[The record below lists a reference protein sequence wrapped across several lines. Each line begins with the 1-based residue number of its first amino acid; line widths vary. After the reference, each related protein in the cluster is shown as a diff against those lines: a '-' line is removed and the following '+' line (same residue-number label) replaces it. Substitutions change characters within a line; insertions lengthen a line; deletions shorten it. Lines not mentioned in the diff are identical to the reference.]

1 MKKSFFALAILLA
14 GTGLTAG
21 AQSQYQHLYDN
32 LPFEMPVLS
41 RPQFPDRSVSVTD
54 FGAVGDGATLCTD
67 AFNKAMKELSAQ
79 GGGTLNVPE
88 GVWLTGP
95 IEFRSGVNLH
105 LDRGAL
111 ISFSTDK
118 SLYPLNSVSYEGFQ
132 GYRCASP
139 IYGENLDNIA
149 ITGSGVIDGNGDAWR
164 YVRRGKTNGDQWRHL
179 IAQGGLVDNDTWYPS
194 EQYKRGMDQRK
205 GLGNQSD
212 MTYEDALAIKDFFR
226 PNMVKFVKCRNL
238 LLEGVLF
245 QNSPAWT
252 LHPIM
257 CENVIIDGVYV
268 KNPVY
273 SQNTDAMDIESCR
286 NVIITRTT
294 LDVGDDAVC
303 IKSGKDKVGRTRA
316 IPSENI
322 LVDGCRVFEGHG
334 GFVVG
339 SEMSGGVRNIKVT
352 NCEFIGTDVGL
363 RFKSNRGRGGLV
375 ENIYIDHINML
386 KISHEALL
394 FDLYYTANGGPST
407 DVAAVNEG
415 TPAFRNIFINGVKS
429 AASGIPVKFNGL
441 PEMPIENISLTN
453 STMTSRQGGLLSES
467 THIRFDNVSIS
478 ATQGPALTINNVTD
492 ATLTDCRFTSPATDP
507 VLYTGN
513 NKNVVIK

>member
-1 MKKSFFALAILLA
+1 MKKILIVLSVLLSAA
-14 GTGLTAG
+14 GFG
-21 AQSQYQHLYDN
+21 ANGQSDYRELYVD
-32 LPFEMPVLS
+32 LPFEMPEIS
-41 RPQFPDRSVSVTD
+41 RPDFGERSVSVTD
-54 FGAVGDGATLCTD
+54 YGALGDGVTLNTE

-79 GGGTLNVPE
+79 GGGTLQVPA

-95 IEFRSGVNLH
+95 IEFRSNINLH
-105 LDRGAL
+105 LDRGAI

-118 SLYPLNSVSYEGFQ
+118 NLYPLRSVAYEGFE

-139 IYGENLDNIA
+139 IYGENLVNVA
-149 ITGSGVIDGNGDAWR
+149 ITGRGIIDGNGDAWR
-164 YVRRGKTNGDQWRHL
+164 YVRRSKTNDDQWKRL
-179 IAQGGLVDNDTWYPS
+179 LAQGGIVDNDTWYPS
-194 EQYKRGMDQRK
+194 EQYGRGMDQRN

-212 MTYEDALAIKDFFR
+212 ISYEDALAIKDFFR
-226 PNMVKFVKCRNL
+226 PNMVKFVNCRNL

-252 LHPIM
+252 LHPLM
-257 CENVIIDGVYV
+257 CENVIIDNVYV

-303 IKSGKDKVGRTRA
+303 IKSGKDFAGRSRA
-316 IPSENI
+316 MPTENVI
-322 LVDGCRVFEGHG
+322 VSGCRVFEGHG

-352 NCEFIGTDVGL
+352 DCEFAGTDVGL

-375 ENIYIDHINML
+375 ENIFIDNVNML
-386 KISHEALL
+386 NIGQEALL
-394 FDLYYTANGGPST
+394 FDLYYTANGGPKSELPE
-407 DVAAVNEG
+407 VNEG
-415 TPAFRNIFINGVKS
+415 TPCFRNISINGITS

-441 PEMPIENISLTN
+441 PEMPIENITLTN
-453 STMTSRQGGLLSES
+453 SSMTSRRGGLLAES
-467 THIRFDNVSIS
+467 KHIRFDNVAVSV
-478 ATQGPALTINNVTD
+478 AEGPALTIRNVSD
-492 ATLTDCRFTSPATDP
+492 VSLKNCRFSSPDKETVVYEGTNTGV
-507 VLYTGN
+507 VL
-513 NKNVVIK
+513 

>member
-1 MKKSFFALAILLA
+1 MKHLLSAISLFLCSMALSVS
-14 GTGLTAG
+14 
-21 AQSQYQHLYDN
+21 AQPDYSHLYKE

-41 RPQFPDRSVSVTD
+41 QPDFGERHMCITD
-54 FGAVGDGATLCTD
+54 FGAVGDGETLCTD

-79 GGGTLNVPE
+79 GGGTLDVPE

-95 IEFRSGVNLH
+95 IEFCSGVNLH
-105 LDRGAL
+105 LDRGAI

-118 SLYPLNSVSYEGFQ
+118 ALYPLRSVAYEGFE

-139 IYGENLDNIA
+139 IYGENLTNIA
-149 ITGSGVIDGNGDAWR
+149 ITGRGVIDGNGDAWR
-164 YVRRGKTNGDQWRHL
+164 YVRRGKTNNDEWRRL
-179 IAQGGLVDNDTWYPS
+179 LAQGGLVDNDTWYPS

-212 MTYEDALAIKDFFR
+212 ISYEDALSIKDFFR
-226 PNMVKFVKCRNL
+226 PNMVKFVNCRNI

-257 CENVIIDGVYV
+257 CENVMIDDVYV

-286 NVIITRTT
+286 NVIITRST

-303 IKSGKDKVGRTRA
+303 IKSGKDQVGRTRG

-322 LVDGCRVFEGHG
+322 IVDGCRVFEGHG

-352 NCEFIGTDVGL
+352 HCEFVGTDVGL
-363 RFKSNRGRGGLV
+363 RFKSNRGRGGIV
-375 ENIYIDHINML
+375 ENIYIDDISML
-386 KISHEALL
+386 KIGQEALL
-394 FDLYYTANGGPST
+394 FDLYYTANGGPAT
-407 DVAAVNEG
+407 EVPEVNEG
-415 TPAFRNIFINGVKS
+415 TPCFRNIFINGVKS
-429 AASGIPVKFNGL
+429 AASAIPVKFNGL
-441 PEMPIENISLTN
+441 PEMPIENISVTN
-453 STMTSRQGGLLSES
+453 STMSSRRGGLLSES
-467 THIRFDNVSIS
+467 THIRFDNVTIRS
-478 ATQGPALTINNVTD
+478 AEGPALTINNVSD
-492 ATLTDCRFTSPATDP
+492 ASLRNCRFLSPASHP
-507 VLYTGN
+507 VLETGTN
-513 NKNVVIK
+513 TDIAF